1 MLSREQE
8 LFCRYISMGYS
19 KSNSAKYAGYS
30 GGNTSIFS
38 SIAIR
43 LLESKQIQERI
54 MEIQTTMYDVDTTR
68 RDIVGWYKA
77 YDLFEFGSV
86 VRPVPLL
93 DADGNPIVKYQVK
106 SYDMWSP
113 LERALFKGIGKNG
126 LPEFYDKVDA
136 KKELCRI
143 FGLYKENT
151 LSVEEDIDSMFEG
164 AGLNPSIKSKAG
176 AVRVDT
182 VFDVDAENEE
192 LDIQL
197 NEIAELERELELKKK
212 SVNNRKPGVKEGI
225 VDSVAKGT
233 TTEGSDEV

>member
-86 VRPVPLL
+86 VRPVPLS

-106 SYDMWSP
+106 NYDMWSP

-164 AGLNPSIKSKAG
+164 AGLNPSVKSKAG
-176 AVRVDT
+176 AVRVDNL
-182 VFDVDAENEE
+182 FDVDAENEE

-212 SVNNRKPGVKEGI
+212 NVNKRKPKVKEGI

-233 TTEGSDEV
+233 TPEGSDEV